1 MNLRG
6 HVEYVCGWLYER
18 EGERKSV
25 CVRVLGK
32 RMYSFVKKCTHIYIV
47 LVRANCV

>member
-32 RMYSFVKKCTHIYIV
+32 RMYSFVKKMYTHIHRV
-47 LVRANCV
+47 GEG